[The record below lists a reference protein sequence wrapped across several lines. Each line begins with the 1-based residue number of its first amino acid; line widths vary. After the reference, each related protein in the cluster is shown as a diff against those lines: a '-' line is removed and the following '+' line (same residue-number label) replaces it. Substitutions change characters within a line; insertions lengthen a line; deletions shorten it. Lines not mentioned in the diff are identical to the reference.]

1 MDSIYQGGSGVPIIT
16 FLQDVFSI
24 ARGSYHH
31 KIGRHTQRF
40 CSKAAKYSGNEMQK
54 KIFLVT
60 AICADEFVAALLR
73 VDNKKQ
79 IKIFENRTLKN
90 KIAKQQIVIALRIYM
105 SAILT
110 LISFEKEVL
119 LQKTGLEEQELLRLW
134 CFIFEYLPSDMQLF
148 NELLLPAY
156 QHDGIVGLSMSVGKS
171 MMDQLFA
178 VNVAL
183 NPSELENLQRTMVGD
198 ITAVLRL
205 LGAGRVEAS

>member
-1 MDSIYQGGSGVPIIT
+1 VPIIT
-16 FLQDVFSI
+16 FLQDVFSM
-24 ARGSYHH
+24 AKGPYHH

-40 CSKAAKYSGNEMQK
+40 CSKAAKCSTNEMQK
-54 KIFLVT
+54 KIFFVT
-60 AICADEFVAALLR
+60 AICADEFVAALLG
-73 VDNKKQ
+73 VDNKRQ
-79 IKIFENRTLKN
+79 IEPFKKRTLKT

-110 LISFEKEVL
+110 LISSQKDIL

-156 QHDGIVGLSMSVGKS
+156 QHGGIDGLSMSVGKS
-171 MMDQLFA
+171 IIDQLFV
-178 VNVAL
+178 VNDTL
-183 NPSELENLQRTMVGD
+183 NPSELEMLQRTMIED

-205 LGAGRVEAS
+205 LEAGRVEAS